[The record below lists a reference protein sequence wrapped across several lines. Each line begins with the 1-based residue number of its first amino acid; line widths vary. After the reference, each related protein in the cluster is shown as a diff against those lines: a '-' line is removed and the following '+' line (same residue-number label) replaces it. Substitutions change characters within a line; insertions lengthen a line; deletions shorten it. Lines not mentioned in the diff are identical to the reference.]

1 MTQQFIT
8 ILDDHKGIARHSVV
22 GDEYVVDAIVKM
34 TVYHDADVINAS
46 DLGLNTISAVAITG
60 LSQADIEG
68 ETGVYIDVGLGT
80 GLYESSSSFK
90 IICYNNDGDCQEL
103 ADATNID
110 DVTLRLRV
118 WGTI

>member
-1 MTQQFIT
+1 MTIQINV
-8 ILDDHKGIARHSVV
+8 LNDHLGQSNPTVV
-22 GDEYVVDAIVKM
+22 GHEYRVDCHVKIQ
-34 TVYHDADVINAS
+34 VYHLADVINAS

-80 GLYESSSSFK
+80 GLYESNSSFK

-110 DVTLRLRV
+110 DITVRLRV
-118 WGTI
+118 WGLI

>member
-1 MTQQFIT
+1 MTIV
-8 ILDDHKGIARHSVV
+8 IGLLANHKGKTTPRVV
-22 GDEYVVDAIVKM
+22 GDEYVVDADVKIQ
-34 TVYHDADVINAS
+34 VYHLADVINAS

-80 GLYESSSSFK
+80 GLYESNSSFK

-118 WGTI
+118 WGTV